1 MVENTLIVI
10 SGATGYIGSN
20 LLSYLDKLKYETIL
34 IGSNKKIINNKFTQY
49 LPSDITKLI
58 HHSKK
63 NIYFF
68 HLATFYSKKGSDK
81 TKIEEANINFGVEI
95 LEKLRQNNLRKIIYT
110 NTMFKFQEENKDYF
124 YTRTKNKF
132 TDLIKSELK
141 LGEILSELYLDNT
154 FGPNDTRNKIFNQ
167 IKTCIINEQISPVA
181 NKEAFINLSYIDDVI
196 HCLATEIS
204 PNFGESRLTSNRDYS
219 TQSIFDFLK
228 HFHSKQKVDSSI
240 LISAE
245 TKYKNLINLPDV
257 NSNFKESDFVNNLIN
272 TFNS

>member
-1 MVENTLIVI
+1 MVDNTLIIV

-20 LLSYLDKLKYETIL
+20 LLSYLSKLKYETIL
-34 IGSNKKIINNKFTQY
+34 IGSNNKRINDKFTQY
-49 LPSDITKLI
+49 LPSDVTKII

-68 HLATFYSKKGSDK
+68 HLATFYSKESIDK
-81 TKIEEANINFGVEI
+81 TKIEEANLNFGVEI
-95 LEKLRQNNLRKIIYT
+95 LEKLRKNNLRKIIYT

-124 YTRTKNKF
+124 YTITKNKF

-167 IKTCIINEQISPVA
+167 IKTSIINEQISPVA

-196 HCLATEIS
+196 QCLVAEIS

-228 HFHSKQKVDSSI
+228 YFHSEKKVDSSI
-240 LISAE
+240 LISTE
-245 TKYKNLINLPDV
+245 TKYKNLINLPVV
-257 NSNFKESDFVNNLIN
+257 NSNFKESDFVKNLIN

>member
-1 MVENTLIVI
+1 MVDNTLIIV

-20 LLSYLDKLKYETIL
+20 LLTFLSKLKYETIL
-34 IGSNKKIINNKFTQY
+34 IGSNKKRINDKFTQY
-49 LPSDITKLI
+49 LPSDVTKII

-68 HLATFYSKKGSDK
+68 HLATFYSKESIDK
-81 TKIEEANINFGVEI
+81 NKIEEANLNFGVEI
-95 LEKLRQNNLRKIIYT
+95 LEKLRKNNLRKIIYT
-110 NTMFKFQEENKDYF
+110 NTMFKFQEENKGYF
-124 YTRTKNKF
+124 YTITKNKF
-132 TDLIKSELK
+132 TDLIKSEFK

-167 IKTCIINEQISPVA
+167 IKTSIINEQISPVA

-196 HCLATEIS
+196 QCLAAEIS

-228 HFHSKQKVDSSI
+228 YFHSEKKVDSSI
-240 LISAE
+240 LISTE
-245 TKYKNLINLPDV
+245 TKYKNLINLPVV
-257 NSNFKESDFVNNLIN
+257 NSNFKESDFVKNLIN

>member
-1 MVENTLIVI
+1 MVDNTLIIV

-20 LLSYLDKLKYETIL
+20 LLSYLSKLKYETIL
-34 IGSNKKIINNKFTQY
+34 IGSNNKRINDKFTQY
-49 LPSDITKLI
+49 LPRDVTKII

-68 HLATFYSKKGSDK
+68 HLATFYSKESIDK
-81 TKIEEANINFGVEI
+81 TKIEEANLNFGVEI
-95 LEKLRQNNLRKIIYT
+95 LEKLRKNNLRKIIYT

-124 YTRTKNKF
+124 YTITKNKF

-167 IKTCIINEQISPVA
+167 IKTSIINEQISPVA

-196 HCLATEIS
+196 QCLVAEIS

-228 HFHSKQKVDSSI
+228 YFHSEKKVDSSI
-240 LISAE
+240 LISTE
-245 TKYKNLINLPDV
+245 TKYKNLINLPVV
-257 NSNFKESDFVNNLIN
+257 NSNFKESDFVKNLIN

>member
-1 MVENTLIVI
+1 
-10 SGATGYIGSN
+10 
-20 LLSYLDKLKYETIL
+20 
-34 IGSNKKIINNKFTQY
+34 
-49 LPSDITKLI
+49 
-58 HHSKK
+58 
-63 NIYFF
+63 
-68 HLATFYSKKGSDK
+68 LATFYSKKGSDK

-167 IKTCIINEQISPVA
+167 IKTSIINEQISPVA

-196 HCLATEIS
+196 HCLVAEIS

-228 HFHSKQKVDSSI
+228 YFHSKQKVDSSI